1 MFNLYIDPGTGSMLF
16 AVIIGIASTLFFL
29 AQKFWIKLKFIF
41 SSGRVKEDVNAKKKP
56 LVIFGEDG
64 RYWNIFHSVCDEL
77 ENRGVECEY
86 YTMDKNDPSLNCD
99 YKHIH
104 PSFIGEGNKA
114 FAKLNMLKANVL
126 FTTTPGLDVFQWKR
140 SPNVDKYLHI
150 YHAVDEGAGY
160 RMFGMDFFDS
170 ILMASQFQV
179 DTVRSLE
186 KMRREAPKDIQIVGS
201 PYLDDLDRKAKNYVA
216 DKKNPEDK
224 VVLLAP
230 SWGESSILSKFG
242 DEMLDALVKTGYH
255 IIVRPH
261 PQSKIVEK
269 EVLDPL
275 LEKYPESDQIEW
287 DNNNDGFP
295 SLSRADIM
303 ISDFSSVVFDFALI
317 FNKPVIFAD
326 TDFDKSP
333 YDAAWFDEDL
343 WRLRVLDQMGVSL
356 KQEDFPRMKEL
367 IKELTE
373 NDRFGEG
380 REKLREQLW
389 AKRGESAKNIAD
401 YLEEQLKV
409 G

>member
-86 YTMDKNDPSLNCD
+86 YTMDKNDPSLSCD